1 MNRQIVAFL
10 SLFSLV
16 LVLSI
21 YYVVDSSSSINNND
35 ELVNQNIKEEDVEV
49 NSNAYYFS
57 SLALKRDERHQEI
70 IAEQVSLIASNDADS
85 EVVILAKEAISKQEE
100 IIELEETLEGLM
112 LECECVSTYVEI
124 LEDSYLLKAY
134 KPDLNIEEEILLV
147 DTIFS
152 KIDKYV
158 KDNSILLIENLNP
171 VIELK
176 Y

>member
-21 YYVVDSSSSINNND
+21 YYVVDSSSTLNSSD
-35 ELVNQNIKEEDVEV
+35 TLVNGEVENEDIEV
-49 NSNAYYFS
+49 NSSSYYFS
-57 SLALKRDERHQEI
+57 SLALARDEKHQEI
-70 IAEQVSLIASNDADS
+70 IDEQVSLIASNDADS
-85 EVVILAKEAISKQEE
+85 EVVILAKETISKQED
-100 IIELEETLEGLM
+100 IIVLEEVLEGLIM
-112 LECECVSTYVEI
+112 ECECVSSYVEI
-124 LEDSYLLKAY
+124 LDNEYLLKAY
-134 KPDLNIEEEILLV
+134 KPDLKQEEEILLV

-152 KIDKYV
+152 KIDKYIE
-158 KDNSILLIENLNP
+158 DNSILLIENLHP